1 MNAGAGTPSVFD
13 TQGNINVINNDEQF
27 SAIGGANNT
36 NRQNF
41 SSRNIV
47 NFSGGG
53 GGRPGAGGGVTIN
66 FSGGGGSGET
76 DANAQGIAETYS
88 IGGNYS
94 NLFNSKKIEFN
105 ANTAISDVERNNNS
119 LSFT

>member
-1 MNAGAGTPSVFD
+1 VFD
-13 TQGNINVINNDEQF
+13 AQGNINVINNDEQF

-41 SSRNIV
+41 SNRNIV

-66 FSGGGGSGET
+66 FSGGSGET

-94 NLFNSKKIEFN
+94 NLFNSKKTEFN
-105 ANTAISDVERNNNS
+105 ANLSVSDVE
-119 LSFT
+119 